1 MSLGHCHLMR
11 AELGQLGKVQ
21 ELKSC
26 DFSLQLALNEGNQFK
41 VAHAPARP
49 WPWARLGTRS
59 GPSGTNCCTL
69 CCSCSDYECDTSD
82 KWAKLLVTDV
92 DCSGPHQC
100 QHCQWI
106 FFPSSP
112 RWLSL
117 DIPNLVN
124 PVMKKSWSWG
134 YIQSTSVC
142 FYIEMLYIVIVP
154 TSLKIGKINQ
164 CNTFSD
170 NIVLCV
176 IVFGN
181 CSSYSPEKAVTV
193 QSKPSTRTGNL
204 PKDTIFYNNLHTNIV
219 KFVKSSGFCLES
231 SQV

>member
-1 MSLGHCHLMR
+1 MVLLSNLYTCLILHTFWTTAAVLKEEKAIEADIRRRFYAMSLGHCHLMR

-124 PVMKKSWSWG
+124 PVMKKSWS
-134 YIQSTSVC
+134 
-142 FYIEMLYIVIVP
+142 
-154 TSLKIGKINQ
+154 
-164 CNTFSD
+164 
-170 NIVLCV
+170 
-176 IVFGN
+176 
-181 CSSYSPEKAVTV
+181 
-193 QSKPSTRTGNL
+193 
-204 PKDTIFYNNLHTNIV
+204 
-219 KFVKSSGFCLES
+219 
-231 SQV
+231 